1 MVLTPTTDDLF
12 QCLQKDGRFTIF
24 TKAITASR
32 QGKLFQN
39 MHSLYTTF
47 APTDDAFK
55 KLPAKTVESLFLPEN
70 DERLEDII
78 KHHITEQV
86 FAYGKSSGNR
96 RSLGV
101 SDVTPFSAFG
111 QQLNYKFHG
120 KHATIDGAKIIE
132 TDIPCANGII
142 HVIDDVILP
151 AEKASSN

>member
-1 MVLTPTTDDLF
+1 
-12 QCLQKDGRFTIF
+12 
-24 TKAITASR
+24 
-32 QGKLFQN
+32 

-47 APTDDAFK
+47 APTDEAFK

-78 KHHITEQV
+78 KHHITEYV
-86 FAYGKSSGNR
+86 VAYGKSSGAR

-101 SDVTPFSAFG
+101 SDVTPISAFG

-142 HVIDDVILP
+142 HVLSLIHI
-151 AEKASSN
+151 

>member
-1 MVLTPTTDDLF
+1 MESFTLIDTVLTPTTDDLF
-12 QCLQKDGRFTIF
+12 QRLQKDGRFTIF

-47 APTDDAFK
+47 APTDEAFK

-86 FAYGKSSGNR
+86 FAYGKSSVEIE
-96 RSLGV
+96 GV
-101 SDVTPFSAFG
+101 LVFRM
-111 QQLNYKFHG
+111 
-120 KHATIDGAKIIE
+120 
-132 TDIPCANGII
+132 
-142 HVIDDVILP
+142 
-151 AEKASSN
+151 